1 MLDLLYIEDNKI
13 LQTDIKYIIAYIR
26 KNHNIYHLYKHL
38 ENEAQ
43 IASNK
48 LKSKEWALTK

>member
-13 LQTDIKYIIAYIR
+13 LQTDIKCIIADIR

-48 LKSKEWALTK
+48 LKSKE